1 MVILK
6 KNMVIRYVTLLIL
19 CIFFAGCPSSSRY
32 YADPNMDFGAIRTV
46 AVMPFENLSS
56 EKTAGDRVRDVFTNI
71 LLSTG
76 QVYALPPGEVARAA
90 LRSGIV
96 TPTTPSTEEIIKL
109 GAITK
114 VNAVITGVVR
124 EYGEVRSGGATS
136 NIVSFSLQMIEAQS
150 GKIIWSADT
159 TKGGISA
166 KDRLLGG
173 GGNPMNDVTEEAV
186 DDILNNYF
194 F

>member
-6 KNMVIRYVTLLIL
+6 KNMVVRYVTLLIL
-19 CIFFAGCPSSSRY
+19 CIFFAGCPSSGRY

-90 LRSGIV
+90 LRSGIA

-109 GAITK
+109 GAITSSSRISTGIMFK
-114 VNAVITGVVR
+114 GSAILSRFSCPIPICIFILPGMSRNLNA
-124 EYGEVRSGGATS
+124 
-136 NIVSFSLQMIEAQS
+136 N
-150 GKIIWSADT
+150 
-159 TKGGISA
+159 
-166 KDRLLGG
+166 
-173 GGNPMNDVTEEAV
+173 
-186 DDILNNYF
+186 
-194 F
+194 